1 MRVLVALASFGA
13 AAAELASTTAEPV
26 VVGKTFMAGSVDPT
40 SGSPGW
46 ALTSHGISE
55 NLFTVN
61 KNGEIVGQVAES
73 VSKVSEFIWD
83 VTLKSGYKFSDGT
96 DVTAQAV
103 ADCLSELNSVNSNA
117 QATIGT
123 MTVTAPSATVVRI
136 ESTISTHIMD
146 SVLAEWVFTIYK
158 NDGSNYVFTGPY
170 KIQSFVE
177 NDHID
182 LVPNT
187 HYSDHDKRGPIT
199 IKKYASGDLAAAARN
214 YDIDIGFHLPA
225 DATVLADM
233 RAANGVHVRTF
244 EVGYHYMM
252 FHNLGKSSGRAINDV
267 KVREAIDLA
276 LDRSALSQTLAGG
289 HGTRSL
295 FPDYTPWYQDGLGV
309 THGDLTAA
317 GAKLDEAGWTL
328 DTTTGK
334 RMKNGE
340 ALTIDLVATRSARTW
355 GRCSRRSATRSRPW
369 ASRRAKS

>member
-1 MRVLVALASFGA
+1 
-13 AAAELASTTAEPV
+13 
-26 VVGKTFMAGSVDPT
+26 
-40 SGSPGW
+40 
-46 ALTSHGISE
+46 
-55 NLFTVN
+55 
-61 KNGEIVGQVAES
+61 
-73 VSKVSEFIWD
+73 
-83 VTLKSGYKFSDGT
+83 
-96 DVTAQAV
+96 
-103 ADCLSELNSVNSNA
+103 
-117 QATIGT
+117 
-123 MTVTAPSATVVRI
+123 
-136 ESTISTHIMD
+136 
-146 SVLAEWVFTIYK
+146 
-158 NDGSNYVFTGPY
+158 
-170 KIQSFVE
+170 
-177 NDHID
+177 
-182 LVPNT
+182 
-187 HYSDHDKRGPIT
+187 
-199 IKKYASGDLAAAARN
+199 
-214 YDIDIGFHLPA
+214 
-225 DATVLADM
+225 M

>member
-1 MRVLVALASFGA
+1 MRVLLALASLGA
-13 AAAELASTTAEPV
+13 AAASDDTM
-26 VVGKTFMAGSVDPT
+26 VVGQTFMTAYPIDPT
-40 SGSPGW
+40 VGSAGW
-46 ALTSHGISE
+46 SLTSHGISE
-55 NLFTVN
+55 NLFRVN
-61 KNGEIVGQVAES
+61 EHGEIVAQVAES
-73 VSKVSEFIWD
+73 VSKVSELIWD

-103 ADCLSELNSVNSNA
+103 ADCLSELNSVNTNA

-158 NDGSNYVFTGPY
+158 KDGSDYVFTGPY
-170 KIQSFVE
+170 KIESFVE

-187 HYSDHDKRGPIT
+187 HYSDHDRRSPIT

-225 DATVLADM
+225 DATTLADM

-252 FHNLGKSSGRAINDV
+252 FHNIGQSSGRAINDV
-267 KVREAIDLA
+267 RVREAIDLA
-276 LDRSALSQTLAGG
+276 LDRDAISQALAGG

-295 FPDYTPWYQDGLGV
+295 VPDYTPWYQDGLGV
-309 THGDLTAA
+309 SHGDLTAA
-317 GAKLDEAGWTL
+317 GAKLDESRGRLLGGRRLLRRRRRRRRQRRRAGNL
-328 DTTTGK
+328 
-334 RMKNGE
+334 
-340 ALTIDLVATRSARTW
+340 
-355 GRCSRRSATRSRPW
+355 RRSATARLRSLRG
-369 ASRRAKS
+369 AFGNCFCL

>member
-1 MRVLVALASFGA
+1 M
-13 AAAELASTTAEPV
+13 AE
-26 VVGKTFMAGSVDPT
+26 
-40 SGSPGW
+40 
-46 ALTSHGISE
+46 
-55 NLFTVN
+55 VN
-61 KNGEIVGQVAES
+61 TGN
-73 VSKVSEFIWD
+73 SK
-83 VTLKSGYKFSDGT
+83 
-96 DVTAQAV
+96 
-103 ADCLSELNSVNSNA
+103 A
-117 QATIGT
+117 QATLGVFT
-123 MTVTAPSATVVRI
+123 NVTAPSDLVVRI
-136 ESTISTHIMD
+136 ETADSTHVMD
-146 SVLAEWVFTIYK
+146 SVLAEFPFPIYK
-158 NDGSNYVFTGPY
+158 KDGSNFVFTGPY
-170 KIQSFVE
+170 KIESFVE

-252 FHNLGKSSGRAINDV
+252 FQNVGNSSGRAINDV

-276 LDRSALSQTLAGG
+276 VDRSALSQALAGG

-295 FPDYTPWYQDGLGV
+295 FPDTSPYYQDNLGV

-340 ALTIDLVATRSARTW
+340 ALTVDLFACASVQKSNCRGARTHRLICAQVRVPP
-355 GRCSRRSATRSRPW
+355 GPGNDATAYR
-369 ASRRAKS
+369 